1 MDVRIRGAYVNNR
14 IGIILFGVGSERP
27 MILAV
32 SSASLCLILELE
44 MLIAH
49 FKRLV
54 ALIIDCFS
62 PLLIEQSVAEKHT
75 PKGDFITDSRK

>member
-1 MDVRIRGAYVNNR
+1 MFVKLRGVNVNNR
-14 IGIILFGVGSERP
+14 IGIILFVVGSERP

-32 SSASLCLILELE
+32 SSVSLCLFLELD

-54 ALIIDCFS
+54 ALIIECFTL
-62 PLLIEQSVAEKHT
+62 LLIEQSLAEKHP
-75 PKGDFITDSRK
+75 PKGDFITDSVK